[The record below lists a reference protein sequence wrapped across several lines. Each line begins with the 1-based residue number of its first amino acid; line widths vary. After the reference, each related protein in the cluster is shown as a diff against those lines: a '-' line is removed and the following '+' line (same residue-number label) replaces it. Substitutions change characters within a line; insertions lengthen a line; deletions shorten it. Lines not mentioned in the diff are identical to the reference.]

1 MNWKVIAGSLLAATV
16 IGHNLIAQ
24 ETAPAP
30 GTAIGGIVKPV
41 SEKRVQEVKDL
52 KFGMFVCWSFSTF
65 ANVEW
70 THGVKSVDWFNPTGY
85 DPEQWVKVAKDA
97 GMGYILFL
105 TKHHDGFCLWD
116 TQTTDWKVTKSPLKR
131 DALKELRAACD
142 KHGIKLALYFS
153 EGDWT
158 QPNMRNAE
166 LKKAQLKELLTQ
178 YGPVEYIWFDHAQS
192 DGGLSHDETT
202 AWCKQFQPDCFI
214 GYNHGAASGDIRL
227 GEMGRPGPTEKKTGI
242 GAGHGE
248 EGYKGYRLA
257 EFTYPI
263 LGGTKQGRWF
273 YTMPEWDGK
282 AIPAETI
289 YNDYLGAV
297 KYGNVFALDVAP
309 DRAGRIRDIDV
320 ERLATVGKLIRG
332 EIQPVVKKAALTGKA
347 TASGVWEG
355 KADFDA
361 AKAFDGD
368 FYTRWGAPE
377 NAKSGWLE
385 IDLGA
390 EKTIARV
397 LVDENHYPRT
407 SEFEIQAKI
416 GGEWKTIAT
425 GTAIGAKKEIKF
437 AQPVKAQIFR
447 LNIIKAVGVPSI
459 SEFQLFE

>member
-24 ETAPAP
+24 EAAPAP
-30 GTAIGGIVKPV
+30 APAVGGIAKPV
-41 SEKRVQEVKDL
+41 SDKRVQEVKDL

-65 ANVEW
+65 SNVEW

-158 QPNMRNAE
+158 QPNMRNPE

-178 YGPVEYIWFDHAQS
+178 YGPVEYIWFDHAQT
-192 DGGLSHDETT
+192 DGGLSHDDTT

-227 GEMGRPGPTEKKTGI
+227 GEMGRPGPLSDEKA
-242 GAGHGE
+242 AGFNSGHMKD
-248 EGYKGYRLA
+248 YKGYRLA

-263 LGGTKQGRWF
+263 LGGASQGRWF

-282 AIPAETI
+282 AIPVETI

-309 DRAGRIRDIDV
+309 DRAGRIRNIDV
-320 ERLATVGKLIRG
+320 ERLSTVGKLIRG
-332 EIQPVVKKAALTGKA
+332 EIKLPAKPLSGKA
-347 TASGVWEG
+347 TASGTWGEAG
-355 KADFDA
+355 FDA
-361 AKAFDGD
+361 AKAVDGD
-368 FYTRWGAPE
+368 FNTRWGAPE

-390 EKTIARV
+390 EKTVTQAKLDDGGYDRV
-397 LVDENHYPRT
+397 RK
-407 SEFEIQAKI
+407 FEIQAKI
-416 GGEWKTIAT
+416 GNDWKTVAA
-425 GTAIGAKKEIKF
+425 GTAIGSKKTIVF
-437 AQPVKAQIFR
+437 PAPAKAQVFR
-447 LNIIKAVGVPSI
+447 LTILEATEVPTI